1 MTLTNTGDMETAQLI
16 DTLIAGGHSLVV
28 GNTSGKVSTLLADNR
43 IATGVWAFDGRGV
56 SDLLRLTDTA
66 PALLQG
72 ATIADKVVGKAAAAL
87 LIQAGVHAVWAGTI
101 SQSALTL
108 FAQSATATADGAT
121 TPVSITYATVVDHI
135 MNRDLTDWC
144 PMERACYESP
154 TVADSIAKIRAKLAE
169 MRGNK

>member
-1 MTLTNTGDMETAQLI
+1 MTLTNAEDMEIAQLI
-16 DTLIAGGHSLVV
+16 DTLMTGDHSLVV
-28 GNTSGKVSTLLADNR
+28 ENTSGEVADLLADNR
-43 IATGVWAFDGRGV
+43 IAAGVWAFDGRGV
-56 SDLLRLTDTA
+56 SDLLRLSDTA

-87 LIQAGVHAVWAGTI
+87 LIQAGVHTVWAGTI
-101 SQSALTL
+101 SLSALAL

-121 TPVSITYATVVDHI
+121 TPVSVTYATVGDHI

-144 PMERACYESP
+144 PMEQTCFESP
-154 TVADSIAKIRAKLAE
+154 TAADSIAKIRAKLVE